1 MALFAGFGFTVI
13 VTVSLVLTKPSF
25 PVSCSTYVP
34 SSEKATVVAAA
45 AAFANVTGAGPLTF
59 VHRLVTPV
67 PGAPSSVTEPES
79 VATFAGRV
87 IAAFGPALTKG
98 G

>member
-13 VTVSLVLTKPSF
+13 VTVSLVLTRPSF

-34 SSEKATVVAAA
+34 SSEKVTVVAAA
-45 AAFANVTGAGPLTF
+45 AAFANVTAAGPLTF

-67 PGAPSSVTEPES
+67 PGGSSVTEPES
-79 VATFAGRV
+79 VATFTGRV
-87 IAAFGPALTKG
+87 IAASGPALTRG